1 MTTARL
7 NPPPKQGDSRAVV
20 VLTEKPALVETP

>member
-7 NPPPKQGDSRAVV
+7 NPPKQGDSRAVV
-20 VLTEKPALVETP
+20 MLTEKPALVETP